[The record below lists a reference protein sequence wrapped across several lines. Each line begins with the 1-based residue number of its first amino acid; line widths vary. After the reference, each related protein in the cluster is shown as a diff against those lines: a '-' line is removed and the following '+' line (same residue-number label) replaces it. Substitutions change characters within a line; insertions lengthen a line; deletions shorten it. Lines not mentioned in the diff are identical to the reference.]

1 MSRLRL
7 LFISPRF
14 LFPLNEGGKIRTVG
28 MLRAMKTDGPFDIT
42 LVSPAPADI
51 APFAEDIA
59 SACQRFVSW
68 PASKAGKVTQIM
80 GVLGSLP
87 ASTASDRSVAGR
99 AVVAHELAA
108 KPDVVVADFPHSAV
122 LLPDRPGQIT
132 MPASVMFTHN
142 LEAEILERHAAV
154 ATGWRRLV
162 WQREARKMDAF
173 EHATLRR
180 FDSVVAVSERDEA
193 ALTKR
198 YALPVVRRI
207 ETGVDLEFYRY
218 QAPRAE
224 GRVAVFAGAM
234 DSRSNIDGI
243 EFLLR
248 AVWPRVHAARPEAQM
263 LIAGRN
269 PPPALVAEAAA
280 SGMNWRFTGSVA
292 DIRPYLHEGDISLIP
307 LRVGSGTRLKA
318 FEAIASGL
326 PVVSTTLGV
335 EGLGLKPGEHY
346 LAADT
351 DAEFAEAILTLLGD
365 TPRRTAMAEA
375 GRALL
380 EERYSWSVI
389 ARQFEAICLEAA
401 ERSRSSPPWS
411 AADSPKRIKPT

>member
-1 MSRLRL
+1 M
-7 LFISPRF
+7 
-14 LFPLNEGGKIRTVG
+14 
-28 MLRAMKTDGPFDIT
+28 
-42 LVSPAPADI
+42 
-51 APFAEDIA
+51 
-59 SACQRFVSW
+59 
-68 PASKAGKVTQIM
+68 KAGKLTQIM

-87 ASTASDRSVAGR
+87 ASTASDRSADGR
-99 AVVAHELAA
+99 TVVSQELAA

-122 LLPDRPGQIT
+122 LLPDRLEL
-132 MPASVMFTHN
+132 ASVMFTHN

-162 WQREARKMDAF
+162 WRREARKMDAF
-173 EHATLRR
+173 ERATLRR
-180 FDSVVAVSERDEA
+180 FDAVVAVSERDEV
-193 ALTKR
+193 ALAKR
-198 YALPVVRRI
+198 YGLPVVRRI
-207 ETGVDLEFYRY
+207 ETGVDLEFYAY
-218 QAPRAE
+218 QAPRVD
-224 GRVAVFAGAM
+224 GNVAVFAGAM
-234 DSRSNIDGI
+234 VSRSNIDGI

-248 AVWPRVHAARPEAQM
+248 SVWPRVHAVRPEAQM

-280 SGMNWRFTGSVA
+280 SGMKWRFTGSVA
-292 DIRPYLHEGDISLIP
+292 DIRPHLHEGDISLIP

-335 EGLGLKPGEHY
+335 EGLGLTPGEHF

-351 DAEFAEAILTLLGD
+351 DAEFADAILALLGG
-365 TPRRTAMAEA
+365 TPRRTAMAQA

-380 EERYSWSVI
+380 EARYSWAVI

-401 ERSRSSPPWS
+401 GRR
-411 AADSPKRIKPT
+411 

>member
-1 MSRLRL
+1 VSRRRL

-28 MLRAMKTDGPFDIT
+28 MMRAMKKDGPFDIT
-42 LVSPAPADI
+42 LVSPAPADV
-51 APFAEDIA
+51 AHYAGDIA
-59 SACQRFVSW
+59 SACKRFISW
-68 PASKAGKVTQIM
+68 PATKTGTLAQIV

-99 AVVAHELAA
+99 AVVTQALAE

-122 LLPDRPGQIT
+122 LLPDRLES
-132 MPASVMFTHN
+132 ASVMFTHN
-142 LEAEILERHAAV
+142 LEAEILERHATV

-162 WQREARKMDAF
+162 WRREAAKMDAF
-173 EHATLRR
+173 ERATLRR
-180 FDSVVAVSERDEA
+180 FDSVVAVSERDEI
-193 ALTKR
+193 ALAKR
-198 YALPVVRRI
+198 YGLPVVRRI
-207 ETGVDLEFYRY
+207 ETGVDLEFHAY

-224 GRVAVFAGAM
+224 GNVAVFAGAM

-248 AVWPRVHAARPEAQM
+248 AVWPRVHAVRPQSRM

-269 PPPALVAEAAA
+269 PPPALMAEAAS
-280 SGMNWRFTGSVA
+280 SGMNWHFTGSVD

-318 FEAIASGL
+318 FEAIANGL

-335 EGLGLKPGEHY
+335 EGLGLAAGEHF

-351 DAEFAEAILTLLGD
+351 DADFADAILALLAD
-365 TPRRTAMAEA
+365 TPRRIAMAQA

-380 EERYSWSVI
+380 EARYSWSVI
-389 ARQFEAICLEAA
+389 ARQFEAICLEAT
-401 ERSRSSPPWS
+401 RGSS
-411 AADSPKRIKPT
+411 

>member
-1 MSRLRL
+1 VVGRPRL

-28 MLRAMKTDGPFDIT
+28 MMRAMKKDGPFDIT
-42 LVSPAPADI
+42 LVSPAPADV
-51 APFAEDIA
+51 AQYAGDIA
-59 SACQRFVSW
+59 SACERFISW
-68 PASKAGKVTQIM
+68 PATKTGKLAQII

-87 ASTASDRSVAGR
+87 ASTASDRSAAGR
-99 AVVAHELAA
+99 AVVAKALAE

-122 LLPDRPGQIT
+122 LLPGRPSRAT
-132 MPASVMFTHN
+132 MAASVMFTHN

-162 WQREARKMDAF
+162 WRREAAKMDAF
-173 EHATLRR
+173 ERATLRR
-180 FDSVVAVSERDEA
+180 FDSVVAVSERDEV
-193 ALTKR
+193 ALAKR

-207 ETGVDLEFYRY
+207 ETGVDLEFNAY

-224 GRVAVFAGAM
+224 GNVAVFAGAM

-248 AVWPRVHAARPEAQM
+248 AVWPRVHAVRPQSRM

-280 SGMNWRFTGSVA
+280 SGMNWHFTGSVD

-318 FEAIASGL
+318 FEAIANGL

-335 EGLGLKPGEHY
+335 EGLGLAAGEHF

-351 DAEFAEAILTLLGD
+351 DAAFADAILALLAD
-365 TPRRTAMAEA
+365 TPRRVAMAEA

-380 EERYSWSVI
+380 EARYSWAVI
-389 ARQFEAICLEAA
+389 ARQFEAICLEAMQ
-401 ERSRSSPPWS
+401 
-411 AADSPKRIKPT
+411 

>member
-1 MSRLRL
+1 VSRHLRL

-28 MLRAMKTDGPFDIT
+28 MMRAMNKDGPFDIT
-42 LVSPAPADI
+42 LVSPAPADV
-51 APFAEDIA
+51 ANYADDIA
-59 SACQRFVSW
+59 SAADRFISW
-68 PASKAGKVTQIM
+68 PATKTGKLAQVT

-87 ASTASDRSVAGR
+87 ASTASDRSAAGR
-99 AVVAHELAA
+99 AVIAEALAE
-108 KPDVVVADFPHSAV
+108 KPDVVVADFPHSTV
-122 LLPDRPGQIT
+122 LLPDRLE
-132 MPASVMFTHN
+132 PASVMFTHN
-142 LEAEILERHAAV
+142 LEAEILDRHAAV

-162 WQREARKMDAF
+162 WRREAAKMDAF
-173 EHATLRR
+173 ERATLRR
-180 FDSVVAVSERDEA
+180 FDSVVAVSERDEV
-193 ALTKR
+193 ALAKR
-198 YALPVVRRI
+198 YDLPVVRRI
-207 ETGVDLEFYRY
+207 ETGVDLEFHAY
-218 QAPRAE
+218 QAPRAD
-224 GRVAVFAGAM
+224 GNVAVFAGAM

-248 AVWPRVHAARPEAQM
+248 AVWPRVHAVRPQARM

-280 SGMNWRFTGSVA
+280 SGMNWHFTGSVD
-292 DIRPYLHEGDISLIP
+292 DIRPHLHEGDISLIP

-335 EGLGLKPGEHY
+335 EGLGLTPGEHF
-346 LAADT
+346 LAADS
-351 DAEFAEAILTLLGD
+351 DAAFAEAILALLANA
-365 TPRRTAMAEA
+365 PRRIAMAEA

-380 EERYSWSVI
+380 EARYSWAVI

-401 ERSRSSPPWS
+401 RSRSSPL
-411 AADSPKRIKPT
+411 

>member
-1 MSRLRL
+1 VTQKRL

-28 MLRAMKTDGPFDIT
+28 MLRAMKKDGPFEIT
-42 LVSPAPADI
+42 LVSPAPSDI
-51 APFAEDIA
+51 AQHTAEIA
-59 SACQRFVSW
+59 SACHRFFCW
-68 PASKAGKVTQIM
+68 PARQTGKLTQLM

-87 ASTASDRSVAGR
+87 ASTASDRSEAGQEIVAE
-99 AVVAHELAA
+99 ELAK
-108 KPDVVVADFPHSAV
+108 KPTVVVADFPHSAV
-122 LLPDRPGQIT
+122 LLPGKLE
-132 MPASVMFTHN
+132 PASVMFTHN

-154 ATGWRRLV
+154 ATGWRKLV
-162 WQREARKMDAF
+162 WAREARKMHRF
-173 EHATLRR
+173 ERKTLKR
-180 FDSVVAVSERDEA
+180 FDSVVAVSERDEI
-193 ALTKR
+193 ALAKR
-198 YALPVVRRI
+198 YRLSVVRRI
-207 ETGVDLEFYRY
+207 ETGVDLEFHAY
-218 QAPRAE
+218 QTPRAE
-224 GRVAVFAGAM
+224 GNVAVFAGAM

-248 AVWPRVHAARPEAQM
+248 AVWPRIHAVRPEARM

-269 PPPALVAEAAA
+269 PPATLVAEAAA
-280 SGMNWRFTGSVA
+280 SGMNWHFTGSVP

-335 EGLGLKPGEHY
+335 EGLGLEPGKHY

-351 DAEFAEAILTLLGD
+351 DADFADAILALLAD
-365 TPRRTAMAEA
+365 TPRRMAMAET

-380 EERYSWSVI
+380 EGRYSWTTI
-389 ARQFEAICLEAA
+389 ARQFESICLEAGA
-401 ERSRSSPPWS
+401 RKSQAVSNNRQ
-411 AADSPKRIKPT
+411 

>member
-1 MSRLRL
+1 VSRLRL

-28 MLRAMKTDGPFDIT
+28 MLRAMKKDGPFDIT

-51 APFAEDIA
+51 APFADDIA
-59 SACQRFVSW
+59 SACERFVSW
-68 PASKAGKVTQIM
+68 PATKAGKLTQVI

-87 ASTASDRSVAGR
+87 ASTASDRSMAGR
-99 AVVAHELAA
+99 AVVAQALAE

-122 LLPDRPGQIT
+122 LLPDRLDA
-132 MPASVMFTHN
+132 ASVIFTHN
-142 LEAEILERHAAV
+142 LEAEILERHTEV

-173 EHATLRR
+173 ERATLRR
-180 FDSVVAVSERDEA
+180 FNAVVAVSERDEV
-193 ALTKR
+193 ALARR

-207 ETGVDLEFYRY
+207 ETGVDLEFHAY

-248 AVWPRVHAARPEAQM
+248 AVWPRVHAVRPEAQM

-280 SGMNWRFTGSVA
+280 SGMNWHFTGSVA
-292 DIRPYLHEGDISLIP
+292 DIRPHLHEGDISLIP

-335 EGLGLKPGEHY
+335 EGLGLKPGEHF
-346 LAADT
+346 LAGDT
-351 DAEFAEAILTLLGD
+351 DAEFADAILALLGD
-365 TPRRTAMAEA
+365 TPRRITMAQA

-380 EERYSWSVI
+380 EARYSWAVI

-401 ERSRSSPPWS
+401 GRS
-411 AADSPKRIKPT
+411 